1 MTVATTSDRAV
12 PERLLKTT
20 TSVCSSCLASV
31 PAHVLERNGRVFLRK
46 VCGSHGAEEALLA
59 SDARLYWNA
68 GARDARDA
76 CGSGG
81 CGCGIGHSC
90 TLIFE
95 ITDRCNLTCPACFA
109 ASSPHLAWRMSLD
122 EFTAKLDRLLARG
135 KGDADMVQFSGGE
148 PTIHPDLERMIAVC
162 FERGIQKVYVNTNGL
177 KLGTEPGFARRLAE
191 IDGGR
196 DRLQVYLQFD
206 GFEEATYRQLRGA
219 KALLP
224 VKRRAIE
231 HALAAGLFVLPVMTV
246 ARGVNDDEIGP
257 VIRMMLDHHP
267 RMNTVMLQP
276 AFYASRFD
284 APVAP
289 QRLTMADVA
298 HEVVRQTG
306 GLFAVED
313 FGPIPCSHPN
323 CFAMAVALVR
333 GGRIIP
339 ISRYFPRF
347 ATWEQPGVRE
357 FVQRFTDQMP
367 QHMIEHLS
375 DDATVDALLDLLS
388 QDDDTVDWSN
398 YRNFVLVGIKP
409 FMDAHSCDQDR
420 IDRCCV
426 HVVDRSG
433 EPVSLCEYNTI
444 RRPQGRL

>member
-1 MTVATTSDRAV
+1 
-12 PERLLKTT
+12 
-20 TSVCSSCLASV
+20 VCSTCLESV
-31 PAHVLERNGRVFLRK
+31 PARVVERDGRVLLRK
-46 VCGSHGAEEALLA
+46 SCATHGDEEAVLS
-59 SDARLYWNA
+59 SDRRLFWNA
-68 GARDARDA
+68 GAPDA

-81 CGCGIGHSC
+81 CGCGISGHSC

-95 ITDRCNLTCPACFA
+95 ITERCNLSCPACFA
-109 ASSPHLAWRMSLD
+109 ASSPHKGWRMSLA
-122 EFTAKLDRLLARG
+122 EFTAKLDRLAARG

-162 FERGIQKVYVNTNGL
+162 FERGVRKVYVNTNGIR
-177 KLGTEPGFARRLAE
+177 LGAEPDFAGRLAAL
-191 IDGGR
+191 DAGR
-196 DRLQVYLQFD
+196 DRLQLYLQFD
-206 GFEEATYRQLRGA
+206 GFEERTYHLLRGA
-219 KALLP
+219 KGMLS

-276 AFYASRFD
+276 AFYAGRFD

-298 HEVVRQTG
+298 HEAVRQTG

-339 ISRYFPRF
+339 ISRYFPRYE
-347 ATWEQPGVRE
+347 TWEQPGVGD
-357 FVQRFTDQMP
+357 FVRRFADRMP
-367 QHMIEHLS
+367 QHMLEHLA
-375 DDATVDALLDLLS
+375 DDATIDALLDLLA
-388 QDDDTVDWSN
+388 QDDDAVNWSD
-398 YRNFVLVGIKP
+398 YRNFAVVGIKP
-409 FMDAHSCDQDR
+409 FMDAHSYDQDR
-420 IDRCCV
+420 VDRCCV

-444 RRPQGRL
+444 RRPLGRL